1 MAILNDIDP
10 LAAEHATAL
19 STLAGVRDAYVEEER
34 TLRRKHGAR
43 LRKLAEHLKGTQA
56 ALAAAIAANP
66 QLFERPRTVILH
78 GLKLGLQ
85 KEKGKLAWD
94 DEDAVI
100 ARIRKLLP
108 EEQAEL
114 LIRVEESVAKAA
126 VYDLA
131 AADLKRLGIRIE
143 ADSDKVVIKSALT
156 DLDKW
161 LDMVLKDEPMEVEA

>member
-1 MAILNDIDP
+1 MAIMNDIDP
-10 LAAEHATAL
+10 LAKSHAAAL
-19 STLAGVRDAYVEEER
+19 EVLAGARDAYIEEEHVL
-34 TLRRKHGAR
+34 LRKYGAR
-43 LRKLAEHLKGTQA
+43 LRKSAETLKASQA

-66 QLFERPRTVILH
+66 TCFVKPRTVILH
-78 GLKLGLQ
+78 GLKIGLQ

-114 LIRVEESVAKAA
+114 LIRVQETVVKAA
-126 VYDLA
+126 VYDLTA
-131 AADLKRLGIRIE
+131 SDLKRLGIRIE
-143 ADSDKVVIKSALT
+143 ADSDKVVIKSALA

-161 LDMVLKDEPMEVEA
+161 LDMVLKDEPMEGEA